1 MSMTRKF
8 STEILDRAEE
18 LRIQGEKWTVIEATL
33 GEGVK
38 GAVYHRN
45 HVGYIAKYDESK
57 ELKEALM
64 AWNGLG
70 DKQSFIDGWKNR
82 AKREK
87 VFK

>member
-1 MSMTRKF
+1 MMARKF
-8 STEILDRAEE
+8 SSEVLDQAEE
-18 LRIQGEKWTVIEATL
+18 MRVKGEKWIVIEAIL

-38 GAVYHRN
+38 GAVYHRK
-45 HVGYIAKYDESK
+45 HVGYVAEYREPEEIQA
-57 ELKEALM
+57 ALM

-70 DKQSFIDGWKNR
+70 DKQSFLDGWTNR